1 MALND
6 YLFSEEFLFEGEQ
19 AEEYKKRKAAEK
31 DAAKKAD
38 TDDWHRANRRA
49 NIGSEPIYRSSKDAT
64 EMKGDGDL
72 ARKAYTRNG
81 GIDKSSGQNK
91 DPRVRRDMT
100 RRIKSGQSI
109 SSKDYNVAYDASRR
123 NARRQS
129 RKESAEL
136 YDGHIDL
143 V

>member
-19 AEEYKKRKAAEK
+19 AEEYKKRKAAAKAASEK
-31 DAAKKAD
+31 AAG
-38 TDDWHRANRRA
+38 DDQHRANRRQ
-49 NIGSEPIYRSSKDAT
+49 NIGSQPIYKSSKDAT
-64 EMKGDGDL
+64 EGKADPKL
-72 ARKAYTRNG
+72 AMKAYMG
-81 GIDKSSGQNK
+81 KKGIDKSSGQNK
-91 DPRVRRDMT
+91 DPRVRRDMM

-109 SSKDYNVAYDASRR
+109 SSKDYDVAYDASRR

-136 YDGHIDL
+136 YDGHIEL
-143 V
+143 I